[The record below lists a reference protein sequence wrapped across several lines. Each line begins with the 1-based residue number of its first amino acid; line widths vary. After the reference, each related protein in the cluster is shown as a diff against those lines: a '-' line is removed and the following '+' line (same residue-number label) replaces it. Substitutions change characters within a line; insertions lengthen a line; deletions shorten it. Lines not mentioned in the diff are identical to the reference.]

1 MDDGMNPAP
10 WQTANQT
17 EYGHRTAD
25 RQESETEQVQGNI
38 PPGREDSGEIQGEP
52 RPAGKKKKRRKKR
65 KKSKN
70 YLLRIFIVLAVAAAI
85 VGVLHVDYF
94 TVAEVT
100 VTGNE
105 YMTQEQVLKGT
116 KIKTGRNIFDV
127 HVLWEEHRIK
137 SKKYVDDVDVSRE
150 LPDRIIVS
158 VTEKKGM
165 AQFKHGTK
173 YVVTDNDGNALE
185 VVKNPRNITLVNGVS
200 IKSVTAGK
208 KVEASGNAD
217 LGKVYKLLAA
227 MDDGDLY
234 FKSVT
239 LENGRVTAYIYDELK
254 VVGSYGNLMDSIKSE
269 TLKTVVYDLYQKG
282 KNKGTIK
289 VSGGNYCS
297 FTE

>member
-200 IKSVTAGK
+200 LKSVTAGK

-227 MDDGDLY
+227 MDDGDL
-234 FKSVT
+234 
-239 LENGRVTAYIYDELK
+239 
-254 VVGSYGNLMDSIKSE
+254 
-269 TLKTVVYDLYQKG
+269 
-282 KNKGTIK
+282 
-289 VSGGNYCS
+289 
-297 FTE
+297 

>member
-1 MDDGMNPAP
+1 
-10 WQTANQT
+10 
-17 EYGHRTAD
+17 
-25 RQESETEQVQGNI
+25 
-38 PPGREDSGEIQGEP
+38 
-52 RPAGKKKKRRKKR
+52 
-65 KKSKN
+65 
-70 YLLRIFIVLAVAAAI
+70 
-85 VGVLHVDYF
+85 
-94 TVAEVT
+94 
-100 VTGNE
+100 
-105 YMTQEQVLKGT
+105 
-116 KIKTGRNIFDV
+116 
-127 HVLWEEHRIK
+127 
-137 SKKYVDDVDVSRE
+137 
-150 LPDRIIVS
+150 
-158 VTEKKGM
+158 M

-200 IKSVTAGK
+200 LKSVTAGK

-217 LGKVYKLLAA
+217 LDKVYKLLAA